1 MHSSGM
7 ATQIGNH
14 PQTPPELRRELAAE
28 RARLVESMEQLRG
41 SLDVGASLQPRLPL
55 VLAGAFAVGFVL
67 SGGIGATM
75 RFLARRGREGHARAR
90 IGRLVL
96 VERP

>member
-1 MHSSGM
+1 M
-7 ATQIGNH
+7 ATQMRDH
-14 PQTPPELRRELAAE
+14 PRTPPELRRELAAE
-28 RARLVESMEQLRG
+28 RDRLAESMERLRD
-41 SLDVGASLQPRLPL
+41 SLDVGATVQPKLPL

-75 RFLARRGREGHARAR
+75 RLLARRGREGHAKLQL
-90 IGRLVL
+90 GRLVL

>member
-1 MHSSGM
+1 M
-7 ATQIGNH
+7 AIQTRDH

-28 RARLVESMEQLRG
+28 RARLVESMERLRG
-41 SLDVGASLQPRLPL
+41 SLDVAATVRPRLPVVL
-55 VLAGAFAVGFVL
+55 VGAFAIGFVL

-75 RFLARRGREGHARAR
+75 RLLARRGREGHARAR
-90 IGRLVL
+90 LGRLVL

>member
-1 MHSSGM
+1 M
-7 ATQIGNH
+7 AAQMQDH

-28 RARLVESMEQLRG
+28 RERLVESMERLRG
-41 SLDVGASLQPRLPL
+41 SLDVGATVQPRLPL
-55 VLAGAFAVGFVL
+55 VLVGAFAVGFVL

-75 RFLARRGREGHARAR
+75 RLLARRGREGHAKAR

-96 VERP
+96 VERS

>member
-1 MHSSGM
+1 M
-7 ATQIGNH
+7 ATQTRNH

-28 RARLVESMEQLRG
+28 RARLADSMERLRG
-41 SLDVGASLQPRLPL
+41 SLDVGASVKPRLPL
-55 VLAGAFAVGFVL
+55 VLAAAFSIGFVL

-75 RFLARRGREGHARAR
+75 RLLARRGREGHARAR

>member
-1 MHSSGM
+1 M
-7 ATQIGNH
+7 AVQTRNH
-14 PQTPPELRRELAAE
+14 PPTPPELRRELAIE
-28 RARLVESMEQLRG
+28 RERLAESMERLRG
-41 SLDVGASLQPRLPL
+41 SLDVGATVRPKLPL
-55 VLAGAFAVGFVL
+55 VLAGAFAVGFVV

-75 RFLARRGREGHARAR
+75 RLIARRGREGHAKAR